1 MNFLRSASLLLIAAS
16 ALAANPPSWTEPVA
30 PFKVAGNIHYVG
42 TAELAS
48 FLITTPSGH
57 ILLDA
62 PLDENVPHILRS
74 IETLGFAPSDIRI
87 LINSHA
93 HFDHLGGMK
102 HIKELTG
109 AELAL
114 SAPDAELAARG
125 GTADFAFGDEYGYP
139 PVSADRI
146 LADGDVVSLG
156 GTSLTAILTPG
167 HTRGGTTWLTEV
179 VEDGRKL
186 RVIVANSMTA
196 PGYDLVGN
204 DAYPE
209 MVDDFRSSFDRLA
222 GLEADV
228 FLGPHASFFGLG
240 RKLAATGEGN
250 PFVDPSELAAF
261 VQRSRAFF
269 ERQLASQTA
278 SAEVER
284 TLNGFH
290 EAAARADGEAYFALM
305 TRDAVYIGTDATER
319 WSLAEFRAFAE
330 PYFEKG
336 RGWTYVPTKREIVI
350 GPDGSTAWF
359 HELLENASY
368 GTTRGT
374 GVLVRD
380 GDEWKI
386 AQYHLTI
393 PVPNEL
399 AKQVVEMIRARQGE
413 VSP

>member
-1 MNFLRSASLLLIAAS
+1 MNLLRSASFLLIAAT
-16 ALAANPPSWTEPVA
+16 ALAAHPPSWTEPVA
-30 PFKVAGNIHYVG
+30 PFRVAGNIYYVG

-48 FLITTPSGH
+48 FLIATPSGH

-62 PLDENVPHILRS
+62 PLEENVPQLLRS
-74 IETLGFAPSDIRI
+74 IETLGFAPSEIRI

-93 HFDHLGGMK
+93 HSDHLGGMK
-102 HIKELTG
+102 RIKEITG
-109 AELAL
+109 AELSL

-125 GTADFAFGDEYGYP
+125 GTADFAFGDDLAYP
-139 PVSADRI
+139 AVTADRI

-179 VEDGRKL
+179 IEDGRKL
-186 RVIVANSMTA
+186 RVMVVNSMTA

-204 DAYPE
+204 DAYPGI
-209 MVDDFRSSFDRLA
+209 VDDYRASFDRLA

-240 RKLAATGEGN
+240 RKLATAGDGN
-250 PFVDPSELAAF
+250 PFIDPGELATF
-261 VQRSRAFF
+261 VQRSRASF

-278 SAEVER
+278 TAEVER
-284 TLNGFH
+284 TLDAFH
-290 EAAARADGEAYFALM
+290 EAASRADGKAYFALM
-305 TRDAVYIGTDATER
+305 TNDAVYIGTDATER
-319 WSLAEFRAFAE
+319 WSLTEFRAFAE

-336 RGWTYVPTKREIVI
+336 RGWTYVPTQREIVI
-350 GPDGSTAWF
+350 GPGGSTAWF

-380 GDEWKI
+380 GAEWKI

-393 PVPNEL
+393 PVPNDL
-399 AKQVVEMIRARQGE
+399 AKEVVEMIRTRE
-413 VSP
+413 

>member
-1 MNFLRSASLLLIAAS
+1 MNLLRSASFLLVAAT
-16 ALAANPPSWTEPVA
+16 ALAAHPPSWTEPVA
-30 PFKVAGNIHYVG
+30 PFKVAGNIYYVG

-62 PLDENVPHILRS
+62 PLEENVPQLLRS
-74 IETLGFAPSDIRI
+74 IETLGFSPSDIRI

-93 HFDHLGGMK
+93 HSDHLGGMK
-102 HIKELTG
+102 RIKEITG
-109 AELAL
+109 AKLAL
-114 SAPDAELAARG
+114 SAPDAQLAARG
-125 GTADFAFGDEYGYP
+125 GTADFAFRVDLPYP
-139 PVSADRI
+139 PVTANRI

-167 HTRGGTTWLTEV
+167 HTRGGTTWLTDV

-186 RVIVANSMTA
+186 RVLVVNSMTA

-204 DAYPE
+204 DAYPGI
-209 MVDDFRSSFDRLA
+209 VDDYRASFDRLA
-222 GLEADV
+222 KLEADV

-240 RKLAATGEGN
+240 RKLGDGN

-261 VQRSRAFF
+261 VQRSRAAF
-269 ERQLASQTA
+269 ERQLASQAATA
-278 SAEVER
+278 KVDR
-284 TLNGFH
+284 TLDAFH
-290 EAAARADGEAYFALM
+290 EAASRADGEAYFALM
-305 TRDAVYIGTDATER
+305 TKDAVYIGTDATER

-336 RGWTYVPTKREIVI
+336 RGWTYVPTQRKIAI

-359 HELLENASY
+359 DELLENASY

-380 GDEWKI
+380 GEEWKI

-393 PVPNEL
+393 PVPNDL
-399 AKQVVEMIRARQGE
+399 AKQVVEMIRAKK
-413 VSP
+413 

>member
-1 MNFLRSASLLLIAAS
+1 MNLLRSAGFLLIAAT
-16 ALAANPPSWTEPVA
+16 AVATNPPSWTEPVA
-30 PFKVAGNIHYVG
+30 PTRIAGNIYYVG

-62 PLDENVPHILRS
+62 PLEENVAHILRS
-74 IETLGFAPSDIRI
+74 IEALGFAPSDIRV

-102 HIKELTG
+102 RIQDLTG
-109 AELAL
+109 AVLAL

-125 GTADFAFGDEYGYP
+125 GTADFAFGDEYAYP
-139 PVSADRI
+139 AVSADRI

-156 GTSLTAILTPG
+156 GTSLTAIMTPG
-167 HTRGGTTWLTEV
+167 HTRGGTTWLTEAI
-179 VEDGRKL
+179 ENGRKL
-186 RVIVANSMTA
+186 RVIVVNSMTA

-204 DAYPE
+204 DAYPGI
-209 MVDDFRSSFDRLA
+209 VDDYRSSFDRLA
-222 GLEADV
+222 GLEADI
-228 FLGPHASFFGLG
+228 FLGPHASFFGLS
-240 RKLAATGEGN
+240 RKLAATGDGN
-250 PFVDPSELAAF
+250 PFIDPGELAGF
-261 VQRSRAFF
+261 VQRSRASF

-284 TLNGFH
+284 TLDAFH
-290 EAAARADGEAYFALM
+290 QAASRADGEAYFALM

-336 RGWTYVPTKREIVI
+336 RGWTYVPTKREIVV

-374 GVLVRD
+374 GVVVRD
-380 GDEWKI
+380 GSEWKI

-399 AKQVVEMIRARQGE
+399 AKQVVEMIRAKHGE
-413 VSP
+413 GSP

>member
-1 MNFLRSASLLLIAAS
+1 MNLLRSASFLFIAAT
-16 ALAANPPSWTEPVA
+16 ALAANPSSWTEPVA
-30 PFKVAGNIHYVG
+30 PFKVVGNIHYVG

-62 PLDENVPHILRS
+62 PLEENVPHLLRS
-74 IETLGFAPSDIRI
+74 IETLGFKPSDIRV

-93 HFDHLGGMK
+93 HFDHLGAMK
-102 HIKELTG
+102 RIKEITG
-109 AELAL
+109 AKLAM
-114 SAPDAELAARG
+114 SPADAELAARG
-125 GTADFAFGDEYGYP
+125 GTADFAFGDDYAYP
-139 PVSADRI
+139 AVKADRI

-167 HTRGGTTWLTEV
+167 HTRGGTTWLTDV

-186 RVIVANSMTA
+186 RVIFVNSMTA

-209 MVDDFRSSFDRLA
+209 IVDDYRSSFDRLA
-222 GLEADV
+222 RLEADV
-228 FLGPHASFFGLG
+228 LLGPHASFFGLR
-240 RKLAATGEGN
+240 RKLAYTGEGN
-250 PFVDPSELAAF
+250 PFIDPGELAAF
-261 VQRSRAFF
+261 LQRIRALF

-278 SAEVER
+278 TAEVER
-284 TLNGFH
+284 TLDAFH
-290 EAAARADGEAYFALM
+290 EAASRADGEAYFDLM
-305 TRDAVYIGTDATER
+305 TKDAVYIGTDATER

-330 PYFEKG
+330 PYFAKG

-350 GPDGSTAWF
+350 GPAGATAWF
-359 HELLENASY
+359 HELLENTSY

-380 GDEWKI
+380 GDQWKI

-393 PVPNEL
+393 PVPNDL
-399 AKQVVEMIRARQGE
+399 AKEVVEMIRAKHGE
-413 VSP
+413 GSP